1 MDLPLWSQVQ
11 FFNSDI
17 PIKYTKVMVRRFLA
31 SLDTNIEALCEIHLA
46 IPQILVTEN
55 IFMFR
60 RLSAYTKAFDTPLF

>member
-1 MDLPLWSQVQ
+1 
-11 FFNSDI
+11 
-17 PIKYTKVMVRRFLA
+17 MVRRFLA